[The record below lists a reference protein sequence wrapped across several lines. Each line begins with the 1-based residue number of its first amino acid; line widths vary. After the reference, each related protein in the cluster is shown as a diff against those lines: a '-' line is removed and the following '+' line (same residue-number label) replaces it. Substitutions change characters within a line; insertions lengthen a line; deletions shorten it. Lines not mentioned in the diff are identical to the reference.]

1 MATFTVEIPDQL
13 LSEIEQIGQPIQA
26 VIVQAVEA
34 YVLKNHRSSVMQT
47 QTWQLCGTLQVAKPD
62 AQAIVGQDDQGNLIT
77 NYAEQVDTFLY

>member
-13 LSEIEQIGQPIQA
+13 LSAIEQIGQPIQA

-34 YVLKNHRSSVMQT
+34 YVLKNHQSSVMQT

-62 AQAIVGQDDQGNLIT
+62 AQAIIGQDAQGNFIT
-77 NYAEQVDTFLY
+77 NYAEQVNRSLY